1 MIFSGKKGSEASSD
15 SVKVAIF
22 PERRKR
28 RQALSDWSD
37 KSDRSDGVGRVGR
50 GDGSDGSD
58 RSDGSDWVG
67 RVDPSNILTI
77 ITG

>member
-28 RQALSDWSD
+28 RQALSDGSGGDWSD
-37 KSDRSDGVGRVGR
+37 ALISDPDIVTKSLFMLSL
-50 GDGSDGSD
+50 SY
-58 RSDGSDWVG
+58 
-67 RVDPSNILTI
+67 
-77 ITG
+77 

>member
-28 RQALSDWSD
+28 RRALSDGSDKSDRSDKSDWSD
-37 KSDRSDGVGRVGR
+37 KSDGSDGVGRGR
-50 GDGSDGSD
+50 LRG
-58 RSDGSDWVG
+58 V
-67 RVDPSNILTI
+67 
-77 ITG
+77 

>member
-28 RQALSDWSD
+28 R
-37 KSDRSDGVGRVGR
+37 RSL
-50 GDGSDGSD
+50 SDGSD
-58 RSDGSDWVG
+58 RSDESDKSDGVG
-67 RVDPSNILTI
+67 RGGQVDPSNILTI